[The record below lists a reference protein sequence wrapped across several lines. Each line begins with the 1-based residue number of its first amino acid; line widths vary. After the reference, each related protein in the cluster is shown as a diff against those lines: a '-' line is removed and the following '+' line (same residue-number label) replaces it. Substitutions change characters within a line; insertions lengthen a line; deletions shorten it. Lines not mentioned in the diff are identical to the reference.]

1 MELDREKR
9 DADLIERGNP
19 VREGDIVYVYVYGN
33 ENTIVDLPHV

>member
-19 VREGDIVYVYVYGN
+19 VREGDIVYVYGN
-33 ENTIVDLPHV
+33 GNTIFDLPHV